1 MTEKNTATET
11 GNAGFTDAEKAAMKA
26 RAAELKKEK
35 SRKKKGSKAD
45 GEKDVVDALS
55 QMPEPDRT
63 IGERLHAII
72 KETAPDLTP
81 RLWYGMPAYA
91 RNGKVLCH
99 YQAAAKF
106 NTRYGTL
113 GFSDEANL
121 DDGGLWPVAF
131 GLRELSADDEARIA
145 ALVKQAI
152 S

>member
-106 NTRYGTL
+106 NTRCGTL